1 MLSLL
6 GALPDSVYRVCDLLA
21 VVVAR
26 NGPEWRDFALQ
37 RLLGEVKARATH
49 LLTTS
54 SSENEGAT
62 SNEATNSVNDASQR
76 LAVIV
81 HLVTLLFDE
90 MRWVLPHFE
99 YILLSMKIC
108 YFECF
113 SWLELINTLK

>member
-1 MLSLL
+1 ML

-49 LLTTS
+49 LLTASGNGT
-54 SSENEGAT
+54 EGNGNP
-62 SNEATNSVNDASQR
+62 NEASEVTDASKR

-90 MRWVLPHFE
+90 MRFVTR
-99 YILLSMKIC
+99 LSIQQK
-108 YFECF
+108 
-113 SWLELINTLK
+113 LA

>member
-1 MLSLL
+1 MPGVLSLL

-49 LLTTS
+49 LLTAS
-54 SSENEGAT
+54 NNGSENGNSSETTDGI
-62 SNEATNSVNDASQR
+62 NDASQR

-90 MRWVLPHFE
+90 MRFVL
-99 YILLSMKIC
+99 
-108 YFECF
+108 
-113 SWLELINTLK
+113 